1 MEVPVAINPK
11 YEHRFSEDPDVG
23 NLVRI
28 EQRIQIM
35 ARTGELFEPE
45 TLEGDDSTAPASM
58 KARDLIKERDRL
70 IAKTRPQC
78 VDADGTELAKEVA
91 KIAKEEFGL
100 EDWSKIND

>member
-1 MEVPVAINPK
+1 MEGAVAINPK

-35 ARTGELFEPE
+35 ARTGELFEPD
-45 TLEGDDSTAPASM
+45 TLEGDDSAAPASM

-70 IAKTRPQC
+70 IEKTRPQC
-78 VDADGTELAKEVA
+78 VDADGEILAAEVA

>member
-11 YEHRFSEDPDVG
+11 YEHRFSENPDVG
-23 NLVRI
+23 ELVRV

-35 ARTGELFEPE
+35 ARTGELFEPDS
-45 TLEGDDSTAPASM
+45 LEGDEPAEPAS
-58 KARDLIKERDRL
+58 KAVRKLLEKRDELIE
-70 IAKTRPQC
+70 KTRPQC

-91 KIAKEEFGL
+91 KIAKDEFGL